1 MIFCPSAGPSEFRNS
16 ECIEVKNLEFIGC
29 SGIKVWNVKKIIIEE
44 SSFLLGNG
52 DNGSMFNVYQSRAYI
67 IWSNFAEN
75 KDGRVLYLYHSII
88 FAEVINCIFSK
99 NRGGVVVAIYSDIF
113 VNRSLFYNN
122 SIENSS
128 EVGVTIYALQSKLIV
143 HKSNFSHNLAKESDA
158 AAIYALDTV
167 SVTIY
172 KCHFNKNVAEFMAG
186 AVFIMRGESSIVQ
199 NTIFSGNLARNG
211 GALVI
216 KLSLRTVSSSTIQ
229 LEMEELFLHMC
240 ESSSWP
246 PTRLSAI
253 QLIDLELCTFSVA
266 LPNF

>member
-1 MIFCPSAGPSEFRNS
+1 M
-16 ECIEVKNLEFIGC
+16 
-29 SGIKVWNVKKIIIEE
+29 KKFIIEE

-67 IWSNFAEN
+67 IRSNFAEN
-75 KDGRVLYLYHSII
+75 KDGKVLYLYHSII

-122 SIENSS
+122 SIENSL

-143 HKSNFSHNLAKESDA
+143 YKSNFSHNLAKESDA

-172 KCHFNKNVAEFMAG
+172 KCHFNKNVAESMAR
-186 AVFIMRGESSIVQ
+186 AVFIMRGENSVVQ
-199 NTIFSGNLARNG
+199 NTIFSGNLARSG

-216 KLSLRTVSSSTIQ
+216 NKAEVVIKNCLFINNTARDGGAIFAYLRIFIMASNITFIGNTAYRSGVVHAHSQ
-229 LEMEELFLHMC
+229 
-240 ESSSWP
+240 W
-246 PTRLSAI
+246 
-253 QLIDLELCTFSVA
+253 LCQIFE
-266 LPNF
+266 